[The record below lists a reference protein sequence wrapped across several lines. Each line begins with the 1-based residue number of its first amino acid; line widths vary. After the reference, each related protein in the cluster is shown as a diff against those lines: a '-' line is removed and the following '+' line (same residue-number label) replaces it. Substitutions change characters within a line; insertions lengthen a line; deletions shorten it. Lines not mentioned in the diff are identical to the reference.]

1 MSWSP
6 ADLYEAVA
14 DNQRGDM
21 DLPLWLAL
29 AEDASHIVELGAGTA
44 RVLGA
49 LLAEGHDA
57 WGIDIDEER
66 IALGRRR
73 LSEAGL
79 DPQRLL
85 TADARSWVAPR
96 PVDLVLAPYNI
107 IGLFDDDTAF
117 EVLTQTR
124 ANASPA
130 AILSFEAQVWPI
142 TPDPGRA
149 WNNGRTDVEIG
160 GEPASYREMVVEK
173 PGGVLQIGRRFRLPD
188 GSERQT
194 MLSIRVRP
202 VDALVELLAR
212 TGWMLAAPIV
222 DEEGR
227 PPNDDSKVVYMTARR
242 S

>member
-1 MSWSP
+1 MNWSL

-29 AEDASHIVELGAGTA
+29 ATNATRILELGAGTA
-44 RVLGA
+44 RVLRA

-85 TADARSWVAPR
+85 SADARSWSAPC
-96 PVDLVLAPYNI
+96 PFDLVIAPYNLM
-107 IGLFDDDTAF
+107 GLLDDDAAF
-117 EVLTQTR
+117 EVLTQTL
-124 ANASPA
+124 ANASSA
-130 AILSFEAQVWPI
+130 SLLSLEAQVWPI

-149 WNNGRTDVEIG
+149 WHHGRTDVEVG
-160 GEPASYREMVVEK
+160 GEPASYRETVVEK

-227 PPNDDSKVVYMTARR
+227 PPNDDSKVVYLTACR